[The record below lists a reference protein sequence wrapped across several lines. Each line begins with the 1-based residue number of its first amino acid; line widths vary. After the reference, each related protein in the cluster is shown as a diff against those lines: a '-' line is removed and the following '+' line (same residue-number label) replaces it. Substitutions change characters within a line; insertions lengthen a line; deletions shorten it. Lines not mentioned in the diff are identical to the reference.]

1 MSISNKFE
9 PSPSLTTD
17 DLLNTSLAKNIKVIQ
32 NTLGHSNDIII
43 REITIGEAEPHR
55 LAIISIDGLSDK
67 TMISDS
73 VIDKLMANLEEE
85 QEIEIT
91 TINQYVRSSYLTVGD
106 VMNIEHFTSL
116 YHAILNGE
124 TVILLDGFAEGIV
137 TSTKSAKDRA
147 VTEPSTESVIRGPRE
162 SFTETLR
169 TNTALI
175 RRKIKSPNL
184 WIKTRVIGEVTQTDV
199 AVMYIHGIASDKIV
213 AEVLARLDRINI
225 DGILESGYIEDFIQD
240 SKNTMFPTIYN
251 SERPDVIAGELL
263 DGKVAIL
270 VDGTPF
276 VLVVPALFTSFL
288 QSAEDYYQHWM
299 ISSLIRILRFFGIS
313 LALVAPSLYVAITT
327 FHQEMLPTAML
338 ISIASQR
345 EGVPFPAV
353 VEALIMELAFEILRE
368 AGLRMP
374 RTIGPA
380 VSIVGTL
387 VIGQAAV
394 DAGVVSAVMVII
406 VALTAI
412 CSFLFPAYGLS
423 NTIRVLRFPLMILA
437 AMFGLFGVMFGI
449 IIIILH
455 LCSIRSFGVPYLSP
469 FAPFIIQDQKDAFL
483 LLPRRRLLTRPRLV
497 NQTNVVRGHKY
508 VPRTGRK

>member
-1 MSISNKFE
+1 MSISNKID

-43 REITIGEAEPHR
+43 REITIGEDEPHR

-73 VIDKLMANLEEE
+73 VIDKLMANIEEE

-106 VMNIEHFTSL
+106 VMNIENFTSL
-116 YHAILNGE
+116 YYAILNGE

-184 WIKTRVIGEVTQTDV
+184 WIKSRVIGEVTQTDV
-199 AVMYIHGIASDKIV
+199 AVMYINGIASDKIV

-240 SKNTMFPTIYN
+240 SKNTMFPTVYN

-263 DGKVAIL
+263 DGKIAIL

-412 CSFLFPAYGLS
+412 CSFYSLLMDCR
-423 NTIRVLRFPLMILA
+423 IRFVY
-437 AMFGLFGVMFGI
+437 
-449 IIIILH
+449 
-455 LCSIRSFGVPYLSP
+455 C
-469 FAPFIIQDQKDAFL
+469 AF
-483 LLPRRRLLTRPRLV
+483 
-497 NQTNVVRGHKY
+497 H
-508 VPRTGRK
+508 

>member
-1 MSISNKFE
+1 MSISNKID

-73 VIDKLMANLEEE
+73 VIDKLMANIEED

-106 VMNIEHFTSL
+106 VMNIENFTSL
-116 YHAILNGE
+116 YYAILNGE

-184 WIKTRVIGEVTQTDV
+184 WIKSRVIGEVTQTDV

-213 AEVLARLDRINI
+213 TEVLARLDRINI

-240 SKNTMFPTIYN
+240 SKNTMFPTVYN

-263 DGKVAIL
+263 DGKIAIL

-449 IIIILH
+449 IVIILH

-497 NQTNVVRGHKY
+497 NQKNVVRGHKY